1 MGVLSYCKIDLFK
14 SGGCCMSEQEETQM
28 MTTMT
33 IVMMMT
39 TLTKLTTMKTM
50 TTMATMTTMTT
61 TMMMLMMMNTIDHQK
76 SQNRGVACQH
86 SKAEPNW
93 NFIAFSTDLP
103 AHHTNTISFGW
114 ATIMTIPTPFHLDD

>member
-1 MGVLSYCKIDLFK
+1 
-14 SGGCCMSEQEETQM
+14 MSEQEETQMMTTM

-61 TMMMLMMMNTIDHQK
+61 TMMMLMMMNTIDDQK
-76 SQNRGVACQH
+76 SQNRGVACQQH

-93 NFIAFSTDLP
+93 NFIAFSTGFP
-103 AHHTNTISFGW
+103 PHHTNTNTNHDLRLG
-114 ATIMTIPTPFHLDD
+114 HNDYDVLL